1 MTFAPNVIIKAT
13 EAPVQSVTTANLPEN
28 LRTQAV
34 SSEIN
39 KIAQYGVMPVGSVV
53 YYAGVSI
60 PPRHGWLLCDGSTIS
75 RTAFPQLWKIAEASI
90 AAGKTD
96 FGVGDG
102 STTFNLPDA
111 RGVSV
116 TPEATPPTVVVD
128 EGGSVNVGST
138 TPPSLPDP
146 GTTGGGGTIPS
157 GGRPKIP
164 YNLDYFTWF

>member
-53 YYAGVSI
+53 YYAGTELQPI
-60 PPRHGWLLCDGSTIS
+60 PLRHGWLLCDGSAIERS
-75 RTAFPQLWKIAEASI
+75 AFPQLFRLI
-90 AAGKTD
+90 GTTY
-96 FGVGDG
+96 GVGDG

-128 EGGSVNVGST
+128 DGGSVNVGST
-138 TPPSLPDP
+138 TPPPLPDP

-157 GGRPKIP
+157 GGRPKLP
-164 YNLDYFTWF
+164 YTFDYFMWF